1 MFWKV
6 VYNFILFPLFVFISL
21 IACLF
26 NRKIR
31 TGIIGRIKS
40 YKHLKLFINSVGKN
54 RLIYWFHV
62 ASLGEYEQARPVMSG
77 LKEVEPHALFIMSFF
92 SPSGF
97 NHVDDDQIDCKIYL
111 PMDFF
116 WIIKKYLRLA
126 KPRKLVLAAY
136 DVWPNL
142 IWSAKSLGIHT
153 SIFAARFSKNTS
165 KSALIIRQF
174 YKSVYNQ
181 ISTIYTISDNDYN
194 QLTKILFPS
203 TKPIIRVLG
212 NPRYDQVKQ
221 KSDKFTEERTKSVL
235 LRPKRLIIGSSHNED
250 EAILLEPIIT
260 LMTDIDDL
268 SLIWVPHEPN
278 QQNIEKIK
286 NYFISKSLSVE
297 LLGNKEPDDIAAKVI
312 IVDSIGR
319 LSQLYWSG
327 QIAYVGG
334 GFSSG
339 VHNVMEPAI
348 ARLPILFG
356 PKYDNFPEAL
366 ELIKVNGAFCIKDGN
381 DFISGVNNLFKN
393 KNSFLKASYAATD
406 VIHRNLGSST
416 RIVRGII
423 HD

>member
-1 MFWKV
+1 MFWRV
-6 VYNFILFPLFVFISL
+6 VYNFILFPLFVLISL

-31 TGIIGRIKS
+31 AGIIGRIKS
-40 YKHLKLFINSVGKN
+40 YKHLKIFINSVGKN

-111 PMDFF
+111 PIDFF

-126 KPRKLVLAAY
+126 KPRKLILAAY

-194 QLTKILFPS
+194 QLKKILFPS

-297 LLGNKEPDDIAAKVI
+297 LLGNKEPDDIATKVI

-348 ARLPILFG
+348 ARLPIFFG

-366 ELIKVNGAFCIKDGN
+366 ELIKVSGAFHIKDGN
-381 DFISGVNNLFKN
+381 DFISGVNNLLKN

>member
-21 IACLF
+21 ILCLF

-31 TGIIGRIKS
+31 EGIIGRIKS
-40 YKHLKLFINSVGKN
+40 YKHLKHFINSVGKN

-116 WIIKKYLRLA
+116 WIIKKSLRLA
-126 KPRKLVLAAY
+126 KPRKLILAAY

-203 TKPIIRVLG
+203 SKPIIRVLG

-235 LRPKRLIIGSSHNED
+235 LRPKRLIVGSSHIED
-250 EAILLEPIIT
+250 EEILLDPIIT

-297 LLGNKEPDDIAAKVI
+297 LLGNKEPDNIDTKVI
-312 IVDSIGR
+312 IVDSVGR

-348 ARLPILFG
+348 ARLPIFFG

>member
-1 MFWKV
+1 MFWKA

-21 IACLF
+21 ILCLF

-31 TGIIGRIKS
+31 AGIIGRIKS
-40 YKHLKLFINSVGKN
+40 YKQLKYFINRVGKN

-92 SPSGF
+92 SPSGY
-97 NHVDDDQIDCKIYL
+97 NHVEDDQIDCKIYL

-116 WIIKKYLRLA
+116 WIIKKSLRLA
-126 KPRKLVLAAY
+126 KPRKLILAAY

-194 QLTKILFPS
+194 QLKKILFPS

>member
-40 YKHLKLFINSVGKN
+40 YKHLKNFINSVGKN

-194 QLTKILFPS
+194 QLKKILFPS

-348 ARLPILFG
+348 ARLPIFFG

-366 ELIKVNGAFCIKDGN
+366 ELIKVNGAFGIKDGN

>member
-6 VYNFILFPLFVFISL
+6 VYNYILFPLFVFISL
-21 IACLF
+21 ILCLF

-31 TGIIGRIKS
+31 EGIIGRIKS
-40 YKHLKLFINSVGKN
+40 YKHLKHFINSVGKN

-92 SPSGF
+92 SPSGY

-116 WIIKKYLRLA
+116 WIIKKSLRLA
-126 KPRKLVLAAY
+126 KPKKLILAAY

-153 SIFAARFSKNTS
+153 SIFAAKFSKNTS
-165 KSALIIRQF
+165 KSTVIIRQF

-181 ISTIYTISDNDYN
+181 ISTIYTISDKDYN
-194 QLTKILFPS
+194 QLAKILFPS
-203 TKPIIRVLG
+203 IKPIIRVLG

-221 KSDKFTEERTKSVL
+221 KSDKFTEQRTKSVL
-235 LRPKRLIIGSSHNED
+235 LRPKRLLIGSAHIED
-250 EAILLEPIIT
+250 EDILLGPIIT
-260 LMTDIDDL
+260 LMTNIEDL
-268 SLIWVPHEPN
+268 SLIWAPHEPN
-278 QQNIEKIK
+278 HQNIEKIK

-297 LLGNKEPDDIAAKVI
+297 LLGNKEPDNIDTKVI
-312 IVDSIGR
+312 IVDSVGR
-319 LSQLYWSG
+319 LSQLYWAG

-348 ARLPILFG
+348 ARLPIFFG

-366 ELIKVNGAFCIKDGN
+366 ELINVNGASCIKDGN
-381 DFISGVNNLFKN
+381 DFILGVNNLFKDN
-393 KNSFLKASYAATD
+393 NYFLKASYAATD
-406 VIHRNLGSST
+406 VIHRNLGSAT

>member
-40 YKHLKLFINSVGKN
+40 YKHLKNFINSVGEN

-194 QLTKILFPS
+194 QLKKILFPS

-297 LLGNKEPDDIAAKVI
+297 LLGNKEPGDIAAKVI

-348 ARLPILFG
+348 ARLPIFFG

-366 ELIKVNGAFCIKDGN
+366 ELIKVNGAFGIKDGN

>member
-194 QLTKILFPS
+194 QLKKILFPS

-297 LLGNKEPDDIAAKVI
+297 LLGNKEPGDIAAKVI

-348 ARLPILFG
+348 ARLPIFFG

-366 ELIKVNGAFCIKDGN
+366 ELIKVNGAFGIKDGN

>member
-21 IACLF
+21 ILCLF

-31 TGIIGRIKS
+31 EGIIGRIKS
-40 YKHLKLFINSVGKN
+40 YKHLKHFINSVGKN

-92 SPSGF
+92 SPSGY

-116 WIIKKYLRLA
+116 WIIKKSLRLV
-126 KPRKLVLAAY
+126 KPKKLILAAY

-153 SIFAARFSKNTS
+153 SIFAAKFSKNTS
-165 KSALIIRQF
+165 KSTVIIRQF

-181 ISTIYTISDNDYN
+181 ISTIYTISDKDYN

-203 TKPIIRVLG
+203 IKPIIRVLG

-221 KSDKFTEERTKSVL
+221 KSDKFTEQRTKSVL
-235 LRPKRLIIGSSHNED
+235 LRPKRLLIGSAHIED
-250 EAILLEPIIT
+250 EDILLGPIIT
-260 LMTDIDDL
+260 LMTNIEDL
-268 SLIWVPHEPN
+268 SLIWAPHEPN
-278 QQNIEKIK
+278 HQNIEKIK

-297 LLGNKEPDDIAAKVI
+297 LLGNKEPDNIDTKVI
-312 IVDSIGR
+312 IVDSVGR
-319 LSQLYWSG
+319 LSQLYWAG

-348 ARLPILFG
+348 ARLPIFFG

-366 ELIKVNGAFCIKDGN
+366 ELIKVNGASCIKDGN
-381 DFISGVNNLFKN
+381 DFILGVNNLFKDN
-393 KNSFLKASYAATD
+393 NYFLKASYAATD
-406 VIHRNLGSST
+406 IIHRNLGSAT

>member
-21 IACLF
+21 ILCLF

-31 TGIIGRIKS
+31 EGIIGRIKS
-40 YKHLKLFINSVGKN
+40 YKHLKHFINSVGKN

-92 SPSGF
+92 SPSGY

-116 WIIKKYLRLA
+116 WIIKKSLRLA
-126 KPRKLVLAAY
+126 KPKKLILAAY

-153 SIFAARFSKNTS
+153 SIFAAKFSKNTS
-165 KSALIIRQF
+165 KSTGIIRQF

-181 ISTIYTISDNDYN
+181 ISTIYTISDKDYN

-203 TKPIIRVLG
+203 IKPIIRVLG

-221 KSDKFTEERTKSVL
+221 KSDKFTEQRTKSVL
-235 LRPKRLIIGSSHNED
+235 LRPKRLLIGSAHIED
-250 EAILLEPIIT
+250 EDILLGPIIT
-260 LMTDIDDL
+260 LMTNIEDL
-268 SLIWVPHEPN
+268 SLIWAPHEPN
-278 QQNIEKIK
+278 HQNIEKIK

-297 LLGNKEPDDIAAKVI
+297 LLGNKEPDNIDTKVI
-312 IVDSIGR
+312 IVDSVGR

-348 ARLPILFG
+348 ARLPIFFG

-366 ELIKVNGAFCIKDGN
+366 ELIKVNGASCIKDGN
-381 DFISGVNNLFKN
+381 DFILGVNNLFKDN
-393 KNSFLKASYAATD
+393 NYFLKASYAATD
-406 VIHRNLGSST
+406 VIHRNLGSAT

>member
-6 VYNFILFPLFVFISL
+6 VYNFILFPLFAFISL
-21 IACLF
+21 ILCLF

-31 TGIIGRIKS
+31 EGIIGRIKS
-40 YKHLKLFINSVGKN
+40 YKHLKHFINSVGKN

-92 SPSGF
+92 SPSGY

-116 WIIKKYLRLA
+116 WIIKKSLRLA
-126 KPRKLVLAAY
+126 KPKKLILAAY

-153 SIFAARFSKNTS
+153 SIFAAKFSKNTS
-165 KSALIIRQF
+165 KSTVIIRQF

-181 ISTIYTISDNDYN
+181 ISTIYTISDKDYN

-203 TKPIIRVLG
+203 IKPIIRVLG

-221 KSDKFTEERTKSVL
+221 KSDKFTEQRTKSVL
-235 LRPKRLIIGSSHNED
+235 LRPKRLLIGSAHIED
-250 EAILLEPIIT
+250 EDILLGPIIT
-260 LMTDIDDL
+260 LMTNIEDL
-268 SLIWVPHEPN
+268 SLIWAPHEPN
-278 QQNIEKIK
+278 HQNIEKIK

-297 LLGNKEPDDIAAKVI
+297 LLGNKEPDNIDTKVI
-312 IVDSIGR
+312 IVDSVGR
-319 LSQLYWSG
+319 LSQLYWAG

-348 ARLPILFG
+348 ARLPIFFG

-366 ELIKVNGAFCIKDGN
+366 ELIKVNGASCIKDGN
-381 DFISGVNNLFKN
+381 DFILGVNNLFKDN
-393 KNSFLKASYAATD
+393 NYFLKASYAATD
-406 VIHRNLGSST
+406 IIHRNLGSAT

>member
-40 YKHLKLFINSVGKN
+40 YKHLKNFINSVGKN

-194 QLTKILFPS
+194 QLKKILFPS

-297 LLGNKEPDDIAAKVI
+297 LLGNKEPGDIAAKVI

-348 ARLPILFG
+348 ARLPIFFG

-366 ELIKVNGAFCIKDGN
+366 ELIKVNGAFGIKDGN

>member
-1 MFWKV
+1 MLWKGI
-6 VYNFILFPLFVFISL
+6 YNFILFPLFVFISL
-21 IACLF
+21 VLSLF

-31 TGIIGRIKS
+31 AGIIGRINS
-40 YKHLKLFINSVGKN
+40 YKHLKSFIDSVGKN
-54 RLIYWFHV
+54 QLIYWFHV

-92 SPSGF
+92 SPSGY

-111 PMDFF
+111 PIDFF

-126 KPRKLVLAAY
+126 KPKKIILAAY

-165 KSALIIRQF
+165 KSSLIIRQF
-174 YKSVYNQ
+174 YKSVYNK

-203 TKPIIRVLG
+203 IEPIIRVLG

-221 KSDKFTEERTKSVL
+221 KSDKFTKERTKSVL
-235 LRPKRLIIGSSHNED
+235 LRPKRLIIGSSHIED
-250 EAILLEPIIT
+250 EETLLDPVIT

-268 SLIWVPHEPN
+268 SLIWAPHEPN

-297 LLGNKEPDDIAAKVI
+297 LLGNKEPDNIDTKVI
-312 IVDSIGR
+312 IVDSVGR

-334 GFSSG
+334 GFTSG

-348 ARLPILFG
+348 ARLPIFFG
-356 PKYDNFPEAL
+356 PKYDSFPEAL
-366 ELIKVNGAFCIKDGN
+366 ELVKVDGAFSIKNGN
-381 DFISGVNNLFKN
+381 DFILGVHNLFKD
-393 KNSFLKASYAATD
+393 KNSLLKASYAATD
-406 VIHRNLGSST
+406 VIHRNLGSAT

>member
-21 IACLF
+21 ILCLF

-31 TGIIGRIKS
+31 EGIIGRIKS
-40 YKHLKLFINSVGKN
+40 YKHLKHFINSVGKN

-62 ASLGEYEQARPVMSG
+62 ASLGEYEQARPVMFG

-92 SPSGF
+92 SPSGY

-116 WIIKKYLRLA
+116 WIIKKSLRLA
-126 KPRKLVLAAY
+126 KPKKLILAAY

-153 SIFAARFSKNTS
+153 SIFAAKFSKNTS
-165 KSALIIRQF
+165 KSTVIIRQF

-181 ISTIYTISDNDYN
+181 ISTIYTISDKDYN

-203 TKPIIRVLG
+203 IKPIIRVLG

-221 KSDKFTEERTKSVL
+221 KSDKFTERRTKSVL
-235 LRPKRLIIGSSHNED
+235 LRPKRLLIGSAHIED
-250 EAILLEPIIT
+250 EDILLGPIIT
-260 LMTDIDDL
+260 LMKNIEDL

-278 QQNIEKIK
+278 HQNIEKIK

-297 LLGNKEPDDIAAKVI
+297 LLGNKEPDNIDTKVI
-312 IVDSIGR
+312 IVDSVGR
-319 LSQLYWSG
+319 LSQLYWAG

-348 ARLPILFG
+348 ARLPIFFG

-366 ELIKVNGAFCIKDGN
+366 ELIKVNGASCIKDGN
-381 DFISGVNNLFKN
+381 DFILGVNNLFKDN
-393 KNSFLKASYAATD
+393 NYFLKASYAATD
-406 VIHRNLGSST
+406 VIHRNLGSAT

>member
-21 IACLF
+21 ILCLF

-31 TGIIGRIKS
+31 EGIIGRIKS
-40 YKHLKLFINSVGKN
+40 YKHLKHFINSVGKN

-92 SPSGF
+92 SPSGY

-116 WIIKKYLRLA
+116 WIIKKSLRLA
-126 KPRKLVLAAY
+126 KPKKLILAAY

-153 SIFAARFSKNTS
+153 SIFAAKFSKNTS
-165 KSALIIRQF
+165 KSTVIIRQF

-181 ISTIYTISDNDYN
+181 ISTIYTISDKDYN
-194 QLTKILFPS
+194 QLAKILFPS
-203 TKPIIRVLG
+203 IKPIIRVLG

-221 KSDKFTEERTKSVL
+221 KSDKFTEQRTKSVL
-235 LRPKRLIIGSSHNED
+235 LRPKRLLIGSAHIED
-250 EAILLEPIIT
+250 EDILLGPIIT
-260 LMTDIDDL
+260 LMTNIEDL
-268 SLIWVPHEPN
+268 SLIWAPHEPSH
-278 QQNIEKIK
+278 QNIEKIK

-297 LLGNKEPDDIAAKVI
+297 LLGNKEPDNIDTKVI
-312 IVDSIGR
+312 IVDSVGR
-319 LSQLYWSG
+319 LSQLYWAG

-348 ARLPILFG
+348 ARLPIFFG

-366 ELIKVNGAFCIKDGN
+366 ELIKVNGASCIKDGN
-381 DFISGVNNLFKN
+381 DFILGVNNLFKDN
-393 KNSFLKASYAATD
+393 NYFLKASYAATD
-406 VIHRNLGSST
+406 VIHRNLGSAT

>member
-21 IACLF
+21 ILCLF

-31 TGIIGRIKS
+31 EGIIGRIKS
-40 YKHLKLFINSVGKN
+40 YKHLKHFINSVGKN

-92 SPSGF
+92 SPSGY

-116 WIIKKYLRLA
+116 WIIKKSLRLA
-126 KPRKLVLAAY
+126 KPKKLILAAY

-153 SIFAARFSKNTS
+153 SIFAAKFSKNTS
-165 KSALIIRQF
+165 KSTVIIRQF

-181 ISTIYTISDNDYN
+181 ISTIYTISDKDYN

-203 TKPIIRVLG
+203 IKPIIRVLG

-221 KSDKFTEERTKSVL
+221 KSDKFTEQRTKSVL
-235 LRPKRLIIGSSHNED
+235 LRPKRLLIGSAHIED
-250 EAILLEPIIT
+250 EDILLGPIIT
-260 LMTDIDDL
+260 LMKNIEDL
-268 SLIWVPHEPN
+268 SLIWAPHEPN
-278 QQNIEKIK
+278 HQNIEKIK

-297 LLGNKEPDDIAAKVI
+297 LLGNKEPDNIDTKVI
-312 IVDSIGR
+312 IVDSVGR

-348 ARLPILFG
+348 ARLPIFFG

-366 ELIKVNGAFCIKDGN
+366 ELIKVNGASCIKDGN
-381 DFISGVNNLFKN
+381 DFILGVNNLFKDN
-393 KNSFLKASYAATD
+393 NYFLKASYAATD
-406 VIHRNLGSST
+406 IIHKNLGSAT

>member
-1 MFWKV
+1 
-6 VYNFILFPLFVFISL
+6 
-21 IACLF
+21 
-26 NRKIR
+26 
-31 TGIIGRIKS
+31 
-40 YKHLKLFINSVGKN
+40 
-54 RLIYWFHV
+54 
-62 ASLGEYEQARPVMSG
+62 
-77 LKEVEPHALFIMSFF
+77 MSFF
-92 SPSGF
+92 SPSGY
-97 NHVDDDQIDCKIYL
+97 NHVEDDQIDCKIYL

-116 WIIKKYLRLA
+116 WIIKKSLRLA
-126 KPRKLVLAAY
+126 SPRKLILAAY

-194 QLTKILFPS
+194 QLKKILFPS

-297 LLGNKEPDDIAAKVI
+297 LLGNKEPDDIATKVI

-327 QIAYVGG
+327 QVAYVGG

-348 ARLPILFG
+348 ARLPIFFG

-366 ELIKVNGAFCIKDGN
+366 ELIKVNGAFHIKDGN
-381 DFISGVNNLFKN
+381 DFILGINNLFKDN
-393 KNSFLKASYAATD
+393 NSFLKASYAATD
-406 VIHRNLGSST
+406 VIHRNLGSAT

>member
-31 TGIIGRIKS
+31 TGRIGRIKS

-126 KPRKLVLAAY
+126 KPRKLILAAY

-203 TKPIIRVLG
+203 SKPIIRVLG

-366 ELIKVNGAFCIKDGN
+366 ELIKVNGAFCINDGN
-381 DFISGVNNLFKN
+381 DFILGVNNLFKDN
-393 KNSFLKASYAATD
+393 NSFLKASYAATD
-406 VIHRNLGSST
+406 VIHRNLGSAT

>member
-194 QLTKILFPS
+194 QLKKILFPS

-366 ELIKVNGAFCIKDGN
+366 ELIKVNGAFCIKNGN